1 MRSVFLLFHQHDLDD
16 DDTSKL
22 LGVYSSRENA
32 QVRIDEARALRGFRR
47 FPDAFTIDE
56 YVIDEDQWTTGFAQT
71 DADGRWLDDD

>member
-1 MRSVFLLFHQHDLDD
+1 MFLLFHQHDLDD

-22 LGVYSSRENA
+22 LGVYSSREIA
-32 QVRIDEARALRGFRR
+32 QVRIYEARALRGFCR